1 MRKLLLA
8 LGVLML
14 TLIVVLGAGFAI
26 VAYKGSALDAES
38 KAFVD
43 EAVPAIASH
52 WDSRALVDRS
62 TAELRRNAPPEKIAQ
77 LFATLSRLGPMVHY
91 DGCKGDATMSYFTGT
106 GGTVSAAYVAS
117 ARFQNG
123 TATFRILLLKRDG
136 RWLIHNFHVDPMIGH
151 NPRQGA

>member
-8 LGVLML
+8 LGVSML
-14 TLIVVLGAGFAI
+14 ALIVVLGAGFAI

-38 KAFVD
+38 EAFVD
-43 EAVPAIASH
+43 EAVPAIAAH
-52 WDSRALVDRS
+52 WDARALIDRS
-62 TAELRRNAPPEKIAQ
+62 TPELLRNAPPEKIAQ
-77 LFATLSRLGPMVHY
+77 LFATLAHLGPMVHY
-91 DGCKGDATMSYFTGT
+91 DGCKGQATMSYFTGT

-136 RWLIHNFHVDPMIGH
+136 RWLIHNFHVDPAIGN